1 MGTPSSG
8 PVVLVGGAV
17 ITVDDDRR
25 VLDPGAI
32 VVEDDRIAAVG
43 DRETILEAYSSVE
56 RIDLRESALLPGL
69 IDSHG
74 HAGHALTK
82 NLASGTGDWLEVV
95 RELYCRHAGERFWR
109 AESRLVAL
117 SRLRAGVT
125 TSLSYVGSVPRVDS
139 PEYDVAAAD
148 GYRELGLRHVCA
160 VGPPGPP
167 YPLDCRDPRTGKEI
181 AVDLDRAIETTRA
194 VIDRLDGAADGRL
207 SVCVALAELVP
218 EFEGDG
224 DATPPQASERSIA
237 GLERVVELAA
247 EHDLPIQAHCYGG
260 QVEAAAKA
268 VPEILS
274 PSLSLAHCA
283 GISEKEIELLAD
295 NGVAASHGPL
305 THAYATARF
314 PVIEALDAGLT
325 VAISTDGAA
334 PDRSF
339 DLLSQA
345 RIAAQLQRVHF
356 EDTSLLP
363 AGKLIEAMTIDAAA
377 TLGLDG
383 EIGSLEPG
391 KKADVIALD
400 ARSARLC
407 PRYALAQRVVHYAT
421 GGDVAF
427 AMVGGRV
434 RLQDGRP
441 GNGSGETVDEAAI
454 LDEADRVARETF
466 GRADALSLTE
476 SHPKTWNNV
485 RY

>member
-1 MGTPSSG
+1 MGTPSSSS
-8 PVVLVGGAV
+8 VVLVGGAV

-43 DRETILEAYSSVE
+43 DRDTILETYGSVE
-56 RIDLRESALLPGL
+56 RIDLRESVLLPGL

-82 NLASGTGDWLEVV
+82 NLANGTGDWLEVV
-95 RELYCRHAGERFWR
+95 RELYCRHADERFWR
-109 AESRLVAL
+109 AESRLAAL

-125 TSLSYVGSVPRVDS
+125 TSLSYVGSVPRVDN
-139 PEYDVAAAD
+139 PKYALAAAE

-167 YPLDCRDPRTGKEI
+167 YPLDCRDPRTGEEI
-181 AVDLDRAIETTRA
+181 TVGLDRAIETTRA

-218 EFEGDG
+218 EFEDDG
-224 DATPPQASERSIA
+224 DATPPQASERSIV
-237 GLERVVELAA
+237 GLERVVELAE

-283 GISEKEIELLAD
+283 GISEREIELLAD
-295 NGVAASHGPL
+295 NGVSASHGPL

-345 RIAAQLQRVHF
+345 RIAAQLQRAHF

-363 AGKLIEAMTIDAAA
+363 AGKLIEAMTIDAAGA
-377 TLGLDG
+377 LDLA
-383 EIGSLEPG
+383 EAVGSLEPG
-391 KKADVIALD
+391 KQADVIALD
-400 ARSARLC
+400 ARSARLY
-407 PRYALAQRVVHYAT
+407 PRYALPQRIVHYAT

-427 AMVGGRV
+427 VMVDGRV
-434 RLQDGRP
+434 RLRDGRP
-441 GNGSGETVDEAAI
+441 GSGTDEAVNEAAI
-454 LDEADRVARETF
+454 LEEADRVARDTF
-466 GRADALSLTE
+466 EGAGVLSLTE
-476 SHPKTWNNV
+476 SHPKTWDQV